1 MNYQVGGE
9 NHKFIRPIRNI
20 LIVLDKNNLNLK
32 LFGLQTSAFTYGHRQ
47 QNFKKIFIDNAINY
61 QQTMKENGSV
71 IVDYVDRKIKLLNY

>member
-20 LIVLDKNNLNLK
+20 LIVLDETNLNLK
-32 LFGLQTSAFTYGHRQ
+32 LFGLQTSDFTYGHRQ

-61 QQTMKENGSV
+61 QKKCKKMEA
-71 IVDYVDRKIKLLNY
+71 